1 MPAGVLPSLAGTVY
15 VPIAAEY
22 AARVQCKLNS
32 CACRYVPNMCMVGW
46 FLVDAEGSTKKERF
60 ADLMM
65 VAVLETM
72 VASAALIYCMY
83 MMPLFY
89 MLSAWGQ
96 LAW

>member
-1 MPAGVLPSLAGTVY
+1 
-15 VPIAAEY
+15 
-22 AARVQCKLNS
+22 
-32 CACRYVPNMCMVGW
+32 MCIVGW
-46 FLVDAEGSTKKERF
+46 YLADEEGSTTRDRIH
-60 ADLMM
+60 DLLL

-83 MMPLFY
+83 MMPLFF